1 MAAGPRATSG
11 AARATARH
19 RPSGGRR
26 LGHRCSYARPM
37 TENEI
42 KLKAI
47 AALTALRGGV
57 GTDYVSSLLGEVI
70 PDEFMVPVGAE
81 AREVGLAV
89 LNQLSDPMSALISG
103 LMLAFEAVADA
114 YDETAPEAPTEEI
127 LQTLALELARESD

>member
-1 MAAGPRATSG
+1 
-11 AARATARH
+11 
-19 RPSGGRR
+19 
-26 LGHRCSYARPM
+26 M

-81 AREVGLAV
+81 AKEVGLAV
-89 LNQLSDPMSALISG
+89 LNQLSEPMSALISG
-103 LMLAFEAVADA
+103 LMVAFEAVADA
-114 YDETAPEAPTEEI
+114 YDETAPESPTEEI
-127 LQTLALELARESD
+127 LQTLALQLARESD

>member
-1 MAAGPRATSG
+1 MSKN
-11 AARATARH
+11 
-19 RPSGGRR
+19 
-26 LGHRCSYARPM
+26 LN
-37 TENEI
+37 ENEI

-89 LNQLSDPMSALISG
+89 LNQLSAPMSALISG

-127 LQTLALELARESD
+127 LQTLALDLARDPE